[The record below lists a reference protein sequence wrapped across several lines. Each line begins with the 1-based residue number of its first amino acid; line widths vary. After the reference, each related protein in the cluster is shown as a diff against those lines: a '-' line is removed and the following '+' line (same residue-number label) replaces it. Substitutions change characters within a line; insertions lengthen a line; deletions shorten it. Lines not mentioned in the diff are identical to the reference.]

1 MVLKRVSSLCS
12 TAHEGS
18 QMETE
23 MDSTVLTY
31 TVVSI
36 SVLIAPY
43 DTGRAYFCIP

>member
-1 MVLKRVSSLCS
+1 MCIHILYVFFSHLMVLKRVSSLCS
-12 TAHEGS
+12 TSDEGS

-36 SVLIAPY
+36 
-43 DTGRAYFCIP
+43 

>member
-1 MVLKRVSSLCS
+1 MCIHILYAFFSHLMVLKRVSSLCITS
-12 TAHEGS
+12 HEGS

-36 SVLIAPY
+36 
-43 DTGRAYFCIP
+43 